1 MVFVFPGK
9 MMVLF
14 DSTFVTSLFYH
25 SEFVLAHD
33 HLNSS
38 SSVVVL
44 ATQRIGAVQ
53 KNIFWRAH
61 YYIGVAFFQRKTEC
75 SLSYHKDL
83 EKTFFYNFYVKI

>member
-33 HLNSS
+33 HLKLFKFSGSS
-38 SSVVVL
+38 
-44 ATQRIGAVQ
+44 GKP
-53 KNIFWRAH
+53 KNWCSAGKHILEGTLLHRC
-61 YYIGVAFFQRKTEC
+61 GTLSTE
-75 SLSYHKDL
+75 
-83 EKTFFYNFYVKI
+83 NGM